1 MRCHLVLLAAL
12 AFFLAPTAVA
22 QGTEAARDGQH
33 DFDFEIGT
41 WHTRLSR
48 LDAPLTGSSTWH
60 EYEGTTVVRE
70 VWGGRSNLV
79 EFEVDG
85 AAGHI
90 ELLSLRLYN
99 PETRQWSLHAG
110 SARSGTLFPPV
121 VGEFRDGRGA
131 FYGVDSVNGRAI
143 LARFVVSQVAPD
155 TWRFE
160 QAFSDDGGATW
171 EVNWVVDDTRVSD
184 ESDAAR

>member
-1 MRCHLVLLAAL
+1 MRYLLVSVVAL
-12 AFFLAPTAVA
+12 AFFAAPTAGA

-41 WHTRLSR
+41 WRTHLSR
-48 LDAPLTGSSTWH
+48 LDAPLTGSATWH

-79 EFEVDG
+79 EFDVSG
-85 AAGHI
+85 PAGRI

-99 PETRQWSLHAG
+99 PQTRQWSLHAG

-131 FYGVDSVNGRAI
+131 FYGADTVDGRAI

-171 EVNWVVDDTRVSD
+171 EVNWVVDDTRVSETSD
-184 ESDAAR
+184 EAR